1 MMIAVHAGPGKITHL
16 RMGEFFSIGDFIEIH
31 PGNGTLFV
39 GLVRPHRNI
48 VFRCAGNH
56 TRATPGTFVKIDDHA
71 IFLTGLMR
79 GFKTGV
85 RFPVAIFFFH
95 ELPHLS
101 LY

>member
-1 MMIAVHAGPGKITHL
+1 MMIAVHTGPREITYL

-39 GLVRPHRNI
+39 GLVGPYSNI

-56 TRATPGTFVKIDDHA
+56 TCATPGTFVKIDNHA

-79 GFKTGV
+79 GFMTGV
-85 RFPVAIFFFH
+85 RFPVVIFFFH

-101 LY
+101 LD